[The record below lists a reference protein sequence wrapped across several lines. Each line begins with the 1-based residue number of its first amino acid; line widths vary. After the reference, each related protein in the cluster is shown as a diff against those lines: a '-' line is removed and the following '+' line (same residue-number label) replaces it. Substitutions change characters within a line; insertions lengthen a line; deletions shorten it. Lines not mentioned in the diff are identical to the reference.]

1 MGLPENFLDS
11 GKRFN
16 KTEVF
21 PDINTTWQ
29 RGTWQLQ
36 EMEIDWNFYEG
47 NFKTCP
53 CKRTAESTAECDRQG
68 IIDNLSQD
76 NFA

>member
-47 NFKTCP
+47 IFRTCT
-53 CKRTAESTAECDRQG
+53 CNKSDKSKVVHNSIG
-68 IIDNLSQD
+68 YY
-76 NFA
+76 